1 MPPSSIRDVSKKDS
15 SKLPHAKRIKFLFS
29 AANRMVAVS
38 PAYASYLG
46 RRCLKEIES
55 ATRNHGMS
63 NAQIARLCRRCGC
76 PVSQEAGHVEKLSAS
91 TVRRSQRQHAKTGSA
106 VMRAGIIKTCP
117 LCQNKITYKFPTVA
131 IAESKLSKCIKS

>member
-46 RRCLKEIES
+46 RRCLKVC
-55 ATRNHGMS
+55 NFG
-63 NAQIARLCRRCGC
+63 L
-76 PVSQEAGHVEKLSAS
+76 
-91 TVRRSQRQHAKTGSA
+91 KTKG
-106 VMRAGIIKTCP
+106 
-117 LCQNKITYKFPTVA
+117 
-131 IAESKLSKCIKS
+131 E